1 MNRKIDFKNTNTS
14 EVKTE
19 MERLLEEMSETESQY
34 QAMLKEHS
42 ELYRKMKDVE
52 REIHSYKM
60 LMAKHQFE
68 IDRCE
73 LFLRGA
79 NSVGST
85 EVDIPE
91 NKYGIACDWVNFR
104 HSMNCQLDEMAKR
117 RMYKDDPETDEEDEE
132 E

>member
-19 MERLLEEMSETESQY
+19 MERLLEEMSKTESQY
-34 QAMLKEHS
+34 QAMLKEHG
-42 ELYRKMKDVE
+42 ELYRKMKDIE
-52 REIHSYKM
+52 REIHSSKM
-60 LMAKHQFE
+60 LMAKYQFE

-73 LFLRGA
+73 LFLRGV

-85 EVDIPE
+85 GVDIPE

-104 HSMNCQLDEMAKR
+104 HTMDCQLAEMAKR
-117 RMYKDDPETDEEDEE
+117 RMYKDDPESDEEDEE
-132 E
+132 

>member
-19 MERLLEEMSETESQY
+19 MERLLEEMSKTESQY
-34 QAMLKEHS
+34 QAMLKEHG
-42 ELYRKMKDVE
+42 ELYRKMKDIE
-52 REIHSYKM
+52 REIHSSKM
-60 LMAKHQFE
+60 LMAKYQFE

-85 EVDIPE
+85 RVDIPK

-104 HSMNCQLDEMAKR
+104 HSMNCQLAEMAKR
-117 RMYKDDPETDEEDEE
+117 KMFKDNLGDDEE
-132 E
+132 EE